1 MSREITPDAI
11 VLEGKTIPFS
21 DLLPLKQAAELAGV
35 STTRIYVQL
44 RSVKIFNARLFM
56 RSEVEALRD
65 ELTERGAQSQP
76 QEAAA

>member
-11 VLEGKTIPFS
+11 VIEGKTIPFA
-21 DLLPLKQAAELAGV
+21 DLMPLKEAAEVAGV

-44 RSVKIFNARLFM
+44 RSVKIFNARVFI

-65 ELTERGAQSQP
+65 EVNAGREP
-76 QEAAA
+76 QEEKVAA